1 MVILKVLI
9 AYFILCQYYNDD
21 SLKKWQ
27 IVFKTG
33 FSLKGKVI
41 HHQHKDYIG
50 ALKMCI
56 FLLNSVHVFMLA

>member
-1 MVILKVLI
+1 MVIFNVLI
-9 AYFILCQYYNDD
+9 PYFVLCQYYNGD
-21 SLKKWQ
+21 SLKINRK

-50 ALKMCI
+50 TLKMCI
-56 FLLNSVHVFMLA
+56 FLNSVHVFMLT